1 MEKHQRNYG
10 ANGKIMSYMQQA
22 YRYPTDFETLIYAS
36 QLLQAD
42 GIRYG
47 VEHFRRNR
55 GRCMGAVYWQ
65 LNDCWPVISWSS
77 IDYWG
82 RWEALHYYARR
93 FFAPVLVSCEG
104 ESWMTQEANMNRQ
117 HFEFEKSIRFNASN
131 ETRQDKE
138 ILLKW
143 QIRDQKAK
151 VLRSE
156 EAYIEVPALSSRWL
170 DKVLLPEIDV
180 FTEYVSY
187 QAYGGGKEIAE
198 GTVIFSYPKYF
209 RYQDPEL
216 SVELQY
222 PWLIVRAKAY
232 AKSVE
237 IQNEDQ
243 DMVLSDNYFDMN
255 GGEKRVQILRGKPE
269 GLKIRSVYDIR

>member
-1 MEKHQRNYG
+1 MKKKKPRQLYYKLFWSYIMIAFFIVLSLIVYFISALVRN
-10 ANGKIMSYMQQA
+10 
-22 YRYPTDFETLIYAS
+22 TL
-36 QLLQAD
+36 
-42 GIRYG
+42 
-47 VEHFRRNR
+47 RNR
-55 GRCMGAVYWQ
+55 QETSQRICEEAADYVKADIDAVNYLYSELYREDQ
-65 LNDCWPVISWSS
+65 ELRDVMAFLN
-77 IDYWG
+77 
-82 RWEALHYYARR
+82 L
-93 FFAPVLVSCEG
+93 APDEY
-104 ESWMTQEANMNRQ
+104 
-117 HFEFEKSIRFNASN
+117 
-131 ETRQDKE
+131 
-138 ILLKW
+138 LLKW

-187 QAYGGGKEIAE
+187 QAYDGGKEIAE